1 MMMALLVLKT
11 RIKDLYEKH
20 YKVLRPMLK
29 ILISAGVL
37 GSILAEFPFS
47 PIMKYYAVPLVI
59 VIALFCG
66 FIPDMAV
73 LCVAVAV
80 MIAEV
85 ASASL
90 ISAVTFFILIVIY
103 FLMFGR
109 YTDRQSY
116 IVFLIPVLWEMNLA
130 YTVPVIAALFLTPA
144 MIPAC
149 IVGILIRYFLVG
161 VKQYFLISQSAV
173 DTGNTMAGL
182 QYIFDYIVDN
192 REMVVYMLTFAVAY
206 LLVFVVRK
214 GRYNYASHIGIFV
227 GLVACMAG
235 VISGDILWSVD
246 SDIKNLLFG
255 VAISAV
261 IAYIVQ
267 FFRMSLDYTGIR
279 KLQFE
284 DDEYFYYVKAVPKL
298 KVAVVDK
305 TVTRIEEEKD
315 TDVLDLKDEIEKVLG
330 EDLGQD
336 IK

>member
-1 MMMALLVLKT
+1 MMMAVLVLKT

-37 GSILAEFPFS
+37 GSILYQFPFA
-47 PIMKYYAVPLVI
+47 PGLRYYAVPLVI
-59 VIALFCG
+59 LLALFCG
-66 FIPDMAV
+66 FIPDLAV
-73 LCVAVAV
+73 LCVAVAL

-85 ASASL
+85 AAAST
-90 ISAVTFFILIVIY
+90 ISAFAFLILIIIY
-103 FLMFGR
+103 FLLFGR

-116 IVFLIPVLWEMNLA
+116 IVFLIPVLWEMNIA
-130 YTVPVIAALFLTPA
+130 YTVPIIAALFFSPA

-149 IVGILIRYFLVG
+149 IVGVLIRYFLAG
-161 VKQYFLISQSAV
+161 VKQYFLLSQSAV

-182 QYIFDYIVDN
+182 QYIFDHITKN
-192 REMVVYMLTFAVAY
+192 REMVMYMITFSVAY
-206 LLVFVVRK
+206 LLVFAVRK
-214 GRYNYASHIGIFV
+214 GRYNYASQIGIFV
-227 GLVACMAG
+227 GLVICMAG

-246 SDIKNLLFG
+246 SDIKRLLLG
-255 VAISAV
+255 VAVSAL
-261 IAYIVQ
+261 IAYVVQ
-267 FFRMSLDYTGIR
+267 FFHMSLDYTGIR

-336 IK
+336 MK

>member
-1 MMMALLVLKT
+1 MMMALLVIKT

-37 GSILAEFPFS
+37 GSILYEFPFS
-47 PIMKYYAVPLVI
+47 PEMRYYAVPLVI
-59 VIALFCG
+59 VLSLFCG

-73 LCVAVAV
+73 LCVAVAA

-85 ASASL
+85 ASASI
-90 ISAVTFFILIVIY
+90 ISAVALFIFVVIY
-103 FLMFGR
+103 FLLFGR
-109 YTDRQSY
+109 FADRQSY

-130 YTVPVIAALFLTPA
+130 YTVPVIAALFFTPA

-149 IVGILIRYFLVG
+149 VVGILIRYFLAG

-182 QYIFDYIVDN
+182 QYIFDHIAKN
-192 REMVVYMLTFAVAY
+192 REMVMYMLTFSVAY
-206 LLVFVVRK
+206 LLVFAVRK
-214 GRYNYASHIGIFV
+214 GRYNHASQIGIFV
-227 GLVACMAG
+227 GLVVCMAG
-235 VISGDILWSVD
+235 VISGDIFWSVD
-246 SDIKNLLFG
+246 TDIKRLLLG
-255 VAISAV
+255 VTASAL

-298 KVAVVDK
+298 KVTVVDK

-315 TDVLDLKDEIEKVLG
+315 KDVLDLKDEIEKVLG